1 MKVLIIGGV
10 AAGTKVAAKLKR
22 ENRNHDV
29 KILTDSK
36 NISYAGCGLPYY
48 VGKIIENKK
57 ELIVNTP
64 KSFSELTGVEVI
76 TETKVT
82 KINVEDKTVEAL
94 DLNNNE
100 NKQYEYDKLVIASG
114 ARPIVPPIEGI
125 DLDGVF
131 LMRTPEDAIAL
142 REEIEELN
150 PKRATVVGGGFI
162 GLEVAENLAERGII
176 TTVIDM
182 AETIPPGFDKELT
195 DYILDHLVNYR
206 IMVFTDSKLSG
217 IIGENGR
224 VKQIKT
230 ENRKMN
236 TDIVILSL
244 GVRANT
250 EFLKDTDIELMPNG
264 TVKVNE
270 YLETNIPDIYAVG
283 DCATVFNRL
292 TKKPTWSPM
301 GSTANITGRIAAMNI
316 NGDKVKYNGVLGT
329 GVAQLP
335 GLNIGKT
342 GLTENEAKEVGYDA
356 ISVVTVVDDKA
367 HYFPDSSLFI
377 MKMTADK
384 TTKKLLGVQVLGLD
398 RSAVDKVV
406 DIAVTAISLDGDLEE
421 LKDLDLAY
429 APPFS
434 TAIHPFAH
442 TVNVLINKINGDFIT
457 ATPEEFAKGDF
468 EDYKVMDVS
477 IVPELSDAK
486 YVDLSK
492 VNGEVDGFDKEDKIL
507 ISCSKGKRAYMMQ
520 NKLKHYGYIN
530 TVALEGGSIVNK
542 IK

>member
-1 MKVLIIGGV
+1 MKILIIGGV

-22 ENRNHDV
+22 ENRTHDV

-36 NISYAGCGLPYY
+36 DISYAGCGLPYY
-48 VGKIIENKK
+48 VGNIIENKE

-64 KSFSELTGVEVI
+64 ESFSELTGVEVI
-76 TETKVT
+76 IETKVT
-82 KINVEDKTVEAL
+82 EINTEDKTVKAL
-94 DLNNNE
+94 DLNSSE
-100 NKQYEYDKLVIASG
+100 SKEYTYDKLVIASG
-114 ARPIVPPIEGI
+114 ASPIVPPIDGI

-131 LMRTPEDAIAL
+131 LMRTPDDAIAM
-142 REEIEELN
+142 REEIERIN
-150 PKRATVVGGGFI
+150 PRRATVVGGGFI
-162 GLEVAENLAERGII
+162 GLEVAENLAERNII
-176 TTVIDM
+176 TTVVDM

-195 DYILDHLVNYR
+195 DYILDHLADHR
-206 IMVFTDSKLSG
+206 IMVFTGSKLNG
-217 IIGENGR
+217 IIEENGR

-230 ENRKMN
+230 EKHKMN
-236 TDIVILSL
+236 TDLVVLSL

-250 EFLKDTDIELMPNG
+250 KFLVGTGIELMENG

-292 TKKPTWSPM
+292 TKRPTWSPM

-316 NGDKVKYNGVLGT
+316 NGEKIKYNGALGT
-329 GVAQLP
+329 VVAQLP

-342 GLTENEAKEVGYDA
+342 GLTEDEARSAGYEA
-356 ISVVTVVDDKA
+356 ISVVTVLEDKA

-377 MKMTADK
+377 IKMTADRI
-384 TTKKLLGVQVLGLD
+384 TKKLLGVQVLGLD

-406 DIAVTAISLDGDLEE
+406 DIAVTAISLDGNLEE

-442 TVNVLINKINGDFIT
+442 TINILLNKISGDFTTIT
-457 ATPEEFAKGDF
+457 PKEFANGDF
-468 EDYKVMDVS
+468 EDYKIMDVS
-477 IVPELSDAK
+477 IVPELTDAK
-486 YVDLSK
+486 YVNLSK
-492 VNGEVDGFDKEDKIL
+492 VEGEVDGFSKEDRIL

-520 NKLKHYGYIN
+520 NKLKHYGYTN